1 MQLKKLIPAFLALI
15 VLCGCSS
22 GSNDSTKK
30 DNKSN
35 KTETSETVD
44 TKDLTTVKG
53 TMDVPEDLKDKF
65 LTESTVEYAVD
76 KNGLI
81 HTLTFHKVTS
91 EGPIDVENSK
101 NGTLAYLSDDK
112 IDSWK
117 KETEDDSKIND
128 NGFEVSL
135 TLGEKLDSE
144 VSLNMNIDEVG
155 YKATYDFSFN
165 SSKADKTAIQDV
177 KDSLDVKIKD
187 GKITE
192 KSLKKML
199 EFYYMTYTNE

>member
-65 LTESTVEYAVD
+65 LTESTVEYTVD

-135 TLGEKLDSE
+135 T
-144 VSLNMNIDEVG
+144 
-155 YKATYDFSFN
+155 
-165 SSKADKTAIQDV
+165 
-177 KDSLDVKIKD
+177 
-187 GKITE
+187 
-192 KSLKKML
+192 
-199 EFYYMTYTNE
+199 